1 LPVVA
6 PVAAITLLALLLR
19 LPGLND
25 SVFGDELFTYEIAT
39 RPGFGDML
47 DGVTGPLEIS
57 PPLYFA
63 LAWVCAKLGDP
74 HVWIRVPAL
83 VAGVA
88 LVPAVYALG
97 VRTVGRVPALIGAAL
112 LALSPFAIYYS
123 DEARAYS
130 LATLF
135 VVLAALA
142 LLAAVER
149 DGWRPWAL
157 FALAACAALYSHY
170 TAGFALAAEVAWA
183 AWAHRERL
191 RELAF
196 ACLAVAAGLAPWLP
210 SFLDDRTAGF
220 QTAIENIN
228 PFTASFFLRSLGIAV
243 LGNPYVGLRE
253 TPGTA
258 VAVALAVGLALA
270 VAGAVAARTQL
281 VARLRSDRRLVLVIA
296 LAVASPLGAALYSIP
311 FASVYVPRTLL
322 ASLPAFFLL
331 VGLLVAAAP
340 RSLGVPAAVL
350 TIAALA
356 LGTVELYRETPK
368 PPYRQAAEWVDD
380 RRGPGDPV
388 LQAGLIDYGSL
399 DAHLDRPFRLFKQG
413 CADPTTEPGQI
424 LTAGIDCTG
433 GEEGFRRAVREA
445 RRHVFVVTYGS
456 AGRLDIPGLA
466 VGFRRVRARLF
477 DHGQFPIEV
486 REFAR
491 R

>member
-1 LPVVA
+1 M
-6 PVAAITLLALLLR
+6 R
-19 LPGLND
+19 LPGLDD
-25 SVFGDELFTYEIAT
+25 SLFGDELFTYEIAT

-63 LAWVCAKLGDP
+63 LAWICAKLGDP

-88 LVPAVYALG
+88 LVPAAYALG
-97 VRTVGRVPALIGAAL
+97 VRTVGRTPALIGAAL
-112 LALSPFAIYYS
+112 LALSPFAIFYS
-123 DEARAYS
+123 AEARAYS
-130 LATLF
+130 LAALF

-142 LLAAVER
+142 LLGAAEGG
-149 DGWRPWAL
+149 GWWRWGV

-170 TAGFALAAEVAWA
+170 TAAFALVAEVAWA
-183 AWAHRERL
+183 AWAYRERL

-196 ACLAVAAGLAPWLP
+196 ACLAVAAGLLPWLP

-228 PFTASFFLRSLGIAV
+228 PLTVSFFLRSLGIAV

-258 VAVALAVGLALA
+258 VTVVLAVGLALA
-270 VAGAVAARTQL
+270 VAGAVAARTEL
-281 VARLRSDRRLVLVIA
+281 AARLRSEPRLVLVIA

-322 ASLPAFFLL
+322 ASLPAVLLL
-331 VGLLVAAAP
+331 VGLIVASAP
-340 RSLGVPAAVL
+340 RRLGAPAAVV

-356 LGTVELYRETPK
+356 LGTVQLYRETPK
-368 PPYRQAAEWVDD
+368 PPYKEAAGWVDD

-388 LQAGLIDYGSL
+388 LQVGLIDYGSL
-399 DAHLDRPFRLFKQG
+399 DAHLDEPFRLYKQG

-424 LTAGIDCTG
+424 LTAGITCTG
-433 GEEGFRRAVREA
+433 GDEGFRRAVREA
-445 RRHVFVVTYGS
+445 RRRIFVVTYGS
-456 AGRLDIPGLA
+456 AGRLGIPGLA
-466 VGFRRVRARLF
+466 RGFRPVSIHLF
-477 DHGQFPIEV
+477 EHEQFPIQV
-486 REFAR
+486 REFER

>member
-1 LPVVA
+1 LAAVA

-19 LPGLND
+19 LPGLD
-25 SVFGDELFTYEIAT
+25 ESVFGDELFTYEIAT

-47 DGVTGPLEIS
+47 DGVSGPLEIS
-57 PPLYFA
+57 PPLYFVFA
-63 LAWVCAKLGDP
+63 WLAAKLGDP
-74 HVWIRVPAL
+74 AVWIRVPAL

-88 LVPAVYALG
+88 LVPAAYGLG
-97 VRTVGRVPALIGAAL
+97 VRTVGRTAGLIGAAL
-112 LALSPFAIYYS
+112 LALSPFAIFYS
-123 DEARAYS
+123 TEARAYT

-135 VVLAALA
+135 VLLAALA
-142 LLAAVER
+142 LLSAGEHG
-149 DGWRPWAL
+149 GWRRWAL

-170 TAGFALAAEVAWA
+170 TAAFPLAAEVLWA

-191 RELAF
+191 RELAL
-196 ACLAVAAGLAPWLP
+196 ACVAAGVGLLPWLP
-210 SFLDDRTAGF
+210 SFLDDRTGGF

-228 PFTASFFLRSLGIAV
+228 PLTISFFLRSLGIAV
-243 LGNPYVGLRE
+243 AGNSYVGLRE

-258 VAVALAVGLALA
+258 VVVALGVGLVLA
-270 VAGAVAARTQL
+270 VAGAVAARAGL
-281 VARLRSDRRLVLVIA
+281 LARLRAEPRIVLVLA
-296 LAVASPLGAALYSIP
+296 LAVAAPIGAALYSIP

-322 ASLPAFFLL
+322 ASLPAFCLV

-340 RSLGVPAAVL
+340 RPLGAAAAVV

-356 LGTVELYRETPK
+356 LGTAELYRETPK
-368 PPYRQAAEWVDD
+368 PPYREAAAWVDE

-399 DAHLDRPFRLFKQG
+399 DAHLGEPFRLYKQG
-413 CADPTTEPGQI
+413 CADPTTQPGQI
-424 LTAGIDCTG
+424 LTAGIDCG
-433 GEEGFRRAVREA
+433 GGDEGFRRAVSEA
-445 RRHVFVVTYGS
+445 RRRLFVVTYGS

-466 VGFRRVRARLF
+466 AGFHRVSTRLF
-477 DHGQFPIEV
+477 QHEQFPIEV

>member
-1 LPVVA
+1 LRAVA

-19 LPGLND
+19 LPGLD
-25 SVFGDELFTYEIAT
+25 ESVFGDELFTYEIAT

-47 DGVTGPLEIS
+47 DGVTGSLEIS

-63 LAWVCAKLGDP
+63 LAWICAKLGDP

-88 LVPAVYALG
+88 LVPAAYALG
-97 VRTVGRVPALIGAAL
+97 VRTVGRTAALVGAAL
-112 LALSPFAIYYS
+112 LALSPFAIFYS
-123 DEARAYS
+123 AEARAYS
-130 LATLF
+130 LAALF

-142 LLAAVER
+142 LLPAAER
-149 DGWRPWAL
+149 GGCWRWGL

-170 TAGFALAAEVAWA
+170 TAAFALAAEVGWA

-191 RELAF
+191 RGQGL
-196 ACLAVAAGLAPWLP
+196 ACLAVAAGLLPWLP

-228 PFTASFFLRSLGIAV
+228 PVTVSFLVRSLGIAV

-258 VAVALAVGLALA
+258 VAVVLAVGLALA
-270 VAGAVAARTQL
+270 VAGAVAAHTKL
-281 VARLRSDRRLVLVIA
+281 AARLRSEPRLVLVIA

-322 ASLPAFFLL
+322 ASLPAVCLL
-331 VGLLVAAAP
+331 VGLAVAAAP
-340 RSLGVPAAVL
+340 RRLGAAAAVV

-356 LGTVELYRETPK
+356 LGTAELYRETPK
-368 PPYRQAAEWVDD
+368 PPYREAAEWVDD

-388 LQAGLIDYGSL
+388 LQVGLIDYGSL
-399 DAHLDRPFRLFKQG
+399 DAHLDEPFRLYKQG
-413 CADPTTEPGQI
+413 FTDPTTEPGQI
-424 LTAGIDCTG
+424 LTGEIRRTG
-433 GEEGFRRAVREA
+433 GEAGFRRAVRTA
-445 RRHVFVVTYGS
+445 RLRVFVVTYGS
-456 AGRLDIPGLA
+456 AGRLGIPGLA
-466 VGFRRVRARLF
+466 RGFRRVASHLF
-477 DHGQFPIEV
+477 EHGQFPIQV
-486 REFAR
+486 REFTR